1 MIKQE
6 NDQTV
11 PDSGA
16 PKEKFCTIC
25 LNECEKKKNNV
36 QWLIKYTG
44 NVRFLH
50 LEHKPPHFVVVWK
63 AVVHCLIKRTA
74 SSCSR
79 NIKRKRKK
87 KREEGKC
94 QSKIANHL

>member
-25 LNECEKKKNNV
+25 LNECEKENNNV
-36 QWLIKYTG
+36 QWLKIHWECM
-44 NVRFLH
+44 FLTSRTQTQ
-50 LEHKPPHFVVVWK
+50 PHFVVVWK

-94 QSKIANHL
+94 QSK